1 MLDML
6 LRHSSS
12 PTIFAGGTQRFHR
25 AFAASSVTTRSIEH
39 QPFCLNVIFDIIAVR
54 PDRRIPSS
62 PTD

>member
-12 PTIFAGGTQRFHR
+12 PTFAGGTQRFHR

-39 QPFCLNVIFDIIAVR
+39 QPFCLNVIFDIIAA
-54 PDRRIPSS
+54 RIPSS

>member
-6 LRHSSS
+6 LRHLLSA
-12 PTIFAGGTQRFHR
+12 TIAGGTQRFHR
-25 AFAASSVTTRSIEH
+25 AFAAFSVTTCSIEH
-39 QPFCLNVIFDIIAVR
+39 QPFCLNVIFDIIAAR